1 MARVVGLRGRWE
13 RWAVGV
19 GSGCVVLLM
28 GGCGMPG
35 APQPPTLRLAE
46 PVTTLTASRAG
57 DVVTLRWTN
66 PTKTTD
72 GVTIAGFATAIE
84 ADLCRVEAATV
95 TADCQPVQRHSVKP
109 GSQTEM
115 ADVLPPGMTTGPM
128 RALRYAV
135 VLRNAKGRT
144 AGLSNVALTAAGQAP
159 GAVRELTAQA
169 SGEGVVLHWLA
180 DGSETPVRLER
191 HLLKAPLV
199 DGANRAK
206 KARGIVPGGD
216 SARSEN
222 EMLVDQ
228 ALMVD
233 APASSGRAGALDR
246 QAAFDAVYRYTAQR
260 VLLLAQ
266 AALGGAGGS
275 SGLTAQTNR
284 AHGSARRGSLRHAT
298 HGLASGQASGS
309 ATSASG
315 SDGSAIAVASAPS
328 APVMVDT
335 QDVFPPAVP
344 KGLVATYSET
354 THSVDL
360 SWAPDMEPDLAGYVV
375 ERSLIPEGTSQGDA
389 SPWTRLAEGVAVPG
403 YSDAQVKPGREY
415 RYAVR
420 AVDRHGN
427 TSAAS
432 PSVSVRTEP

>member
-1 MARVVGLRGRWE
+1 MPRVVGLRGQWGWRWE

-19 GSGCVVLLM
+19 ALGGAALLVA
-28 GGCGMPG
+28 GCGMPG

-72 GVTIAGFATAIE
+72 GVTIAGFASAME
-84 ADLCRVEAATV
+84 ADLCRAATV
-95 TADCQPVQRHSVKP
+95 TADCQPVQHRSVKP
-109 GSQTEM
+109 GSQTEV
-115 ADVLPPGMTTGPM
+115 ADVLPPAMTTGPL

-159 GAVRELTAQA
+159 GMVRELTAQA
-169 SGEGVVLHWLA
+169 SGEGVVLRWLG
-180 DGSETPVRLER
+180 DGSATPVRLER
-191 HLLKAPLV
+191 HLLKAP
-199 DGANRAK
+199 DRAK
-206 KARGIVPGGD
+206 QAKNKRGGALGGD
-216 SARSEN
+216 SARPEDKT
-222 EMLVDQ
+222 LVDQ
-228 ALMVD
+228 SLMVD
-233 APASSGRAGALDR
+233 APASSGRAGAVDR
-246 QAAFDAVYRYTAQR
+246 QAELDAVYRYTAQR
-260 VLLLAQ
+260 VLLLAPD
-266 AALGGAGGS
+266 ALGGAGG
-275 SGLTAQTNR
+275 GQVAQTSR

-298 HGLASGQASGS
+298 HGLASGQASGP
-309 ATSASG
+309 ATSMTG

-328 APVMVDT
+328 APVVVDT
-335 QDVFPPAVP
+335 RDVFPPAVP
-344 KGLVATYSET
+344 KGLVATYSEA

-360 SWAPDMEPDLAGYVV
+360 SWAPDLEPDLAGYVV
-375 ERSLIPEGTSQGDA
+375 ERSRMPEDVSQGEA
-389 SPWTRLAEGVAVPG
+389 APWTRLAEGVAVPG
-403 YSDAQVKPGREY
+403 YSDAQVQPGREY

>member
-1 MARVVGLRGRWE
+1 MPRVVGLRGQWGWRWA

-19 GSGCVVLLM
+19 ALGGAALLVA
-28 GGCGMPG
+28 GCGMPG

-72 GVTIAGFATAIE
+72 GVTIAGFASAME

-95 TADCQPVQRHSVKP
+95 TGDCQPVLRRSVKP
-109 GSQTEM
+109 GSQTEV
-115 ADVLPPGMTTGPM
+115 ADVLPPAMTTGPL

-159 GAVRELTAQA
+159 GMVRELTAQA
-169 SGEGVVLHWLA
+169 SGEGVVLRWLG
-180 DGSETPVRLER
+180 DGSATPVRLER
-191 HLLKAPLV
+191 HLLKAADRAKQAKNKQ
-199 DGANRAK
+199 DGAL
-206 KARGIVPGGD
+206 GGN
-216 SARSEN
+216 SARPEDKT
-222 EMLVDQ
+222 LVDQ
-228 ALMVD
+228 SLMVD
-233 APASSGRAGALDR
+233 APSSSGRAGAVDR
-246 QAAFDAVYRYTAQR
+246 QAELDAVYRYTAQR
-260 VLLLAQ
+260 VLLLAPD
-266 AALGGAGGS
+266 ALGGAGQA
-275 SGLTAQTNR
+275 AQTSR

-298 HGLASGQASGS
+298 HGLASGQASGP
-309 ATSASG
+309 ATSMTG

-328 APVMVDT
+328 APVVVDT
-335 QDVFPPAVP
+335 RDVFPPAVP
-344 KGLVATYSET
+344 KGLVATYSEA

-360 SWAPDMEPDLAGYVV
+360 SWAPDLEPDLAGYVV
-375 ERSLIPEGTSQGDA
+375 ERSRMPEDVSQGEA
-389 SPWTRLAEGVAVPG
+389 AHWTRLAEGVAVPG
-403 YSDAQVKPGREY
+403 YSDAQVQPGREY